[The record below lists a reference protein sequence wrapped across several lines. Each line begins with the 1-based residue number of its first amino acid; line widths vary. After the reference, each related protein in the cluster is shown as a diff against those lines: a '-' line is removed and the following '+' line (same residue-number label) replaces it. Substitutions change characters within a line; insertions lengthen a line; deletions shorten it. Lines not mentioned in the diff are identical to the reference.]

1 MLICLVDRPD
11 AHIFCVAYDDNC
23 MSAEESE
30 INRSHVA
37 MQLQEI
43 VKVAMSKVN
52 KHDSRMHYAFIKVR
66 PLIIVCPHEV
76 DL

>member
-1 MLICLVDRPD
+1 
-11 AHIFCVAYDDNC
+11 
-23 MSAEESE
+23 
-30 INRSHVA
+30 

-66 PLIIVCPHEV
+66 S
-76 DL
+76 